1 MKVNKNGL
9 EDKFIARMPNL
20 QILIVPDS
28 NHTAYKSNEVVQF
41 FLDLF
46 QLKKLHRKYRTAN
59 RTFDIHNVIETELL
73 ESKEPEK
80 TVADILSRSFMRSCA
95 VYGKKNARAI
105 WNSEDCSFWDSPHE
119 QAVIEWVKTNN
130 LPAGKGSDT
139 IRDAKALYLPI
150 KTRTGIAVVSFSC
163 LNSKLTV
170 TDHLVFGQIK
180 ALLGLVL

>member
-1 MKVNKNGL
+1 
-9 EDKFIARMPNL
+9 
-20 QILIVPDS
+20 
-28 NHTAYKSNEVVQF
+28 
-41 FLDLF
+41 
-46 QLKKLHRKYRTAN
+46 
-59 RTFDIHNVIETELL
+59 
-73 ESKEPEK
+73 
-80 TVADILSRSFMRSCA
+80 MRSCA

-139 IRDAKALYLPI
+139 LQDAKALYLPI

-170 TDHLVFGQIK
+170 TDRLVFGQIK

>member
-28 NHTAYKSNEVVQF
+28 NHTGYKSNEVVQF

-46 QLKKLHRKYRTAN
+46 QPKKLHRKYRTAN
-59 RTFDIHNVIETELL
+59 RTLDIHNVIETELL

-80 TVADILSRSFMRSCA
+80 TVADILSRFFMRSCA

-130 LPAGKGSDT
+130 LPAGKGST
-139 IRDAKALYLPI
+139 PFRMQKPYTSPS
-150 KTRTGIAVVSFSC
+150 KPGPVSRS
-163 LNSKLTV
+163 
-170 TDHLVFGQIK
+170 
-180 ALLGLVL
+180 

>member
-1 MKVNKNGL
+1 
-9 EDKFIARMPNL
+9 
-20 QILIVPDS
+20 
-28 NHTAYKSNEVVQF
+28 
-41 FLDLF
+41 
-46 QLKKLHRKYRTAN
+46 
-59 RTFDIHNVIETELL
+59 
-73 ESKEPEK
+73 
-80 TVADILSRSFMRSCA
+80 MRSCA
-95 VYGKKNARAI
+95 VYGKKSARAI

-139 IRDAKALYLPI
+139 LQDAKALYLPI

-163 LNSKLTV
+163 LNSKHTV